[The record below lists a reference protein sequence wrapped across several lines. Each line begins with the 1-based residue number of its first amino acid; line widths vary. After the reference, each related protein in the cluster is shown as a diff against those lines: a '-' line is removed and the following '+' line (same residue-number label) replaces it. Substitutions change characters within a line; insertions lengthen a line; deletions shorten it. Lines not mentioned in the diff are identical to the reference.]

1 LKVINMARDKMV
13 DRVAGIMGTPEMIRN
28 IGIVAH
34 IDHGKTT
41 LSDNLL
47 AGAGMLSKELAGN
60 ACWTDS
66 DEEEQERGITIDSA
80 NVSMVHEYDG
90 KEYLIN
96 LIDTPGHVDFG
107 GDVTRAMRAVDGAVV
122 VIDAVEGTM
131 PQTETVL
138 RQALKEHVKPVLF
151 INKVDRLINELQVD
165 GQEMQIRLGKL
176 IDHVNKLIK
185 GMNEE
190 RYKAGWRVDA
200 AEGTVAFGSALY
212 NWAISVP
219 MMQKTGVSFQQ
230 IYDYNKSDD
239 PNSIRE
245 LADKCPLHEVL
256 NDMVIRFL
264 PSPLEAQEGRIGA
277 IWHGD
282 KESPIYKSMIT
293 ADPEADLAF
302 MVTDIT
308 MDPHAGEV
316 ATGRLFSGS
325 LSRGME
331 AFVSGTSRKNRIQQV
346 GVFMGPK
353 RLEVENIPAGNIAAV
368 TGLRDAIVGSTV
380 TTLEGME
387 PFESI
392 THASEPVVTV
402 AVEAKHMKDL
412 PKLVDV
418 LRQVAK
424 EDPTLKITLDEET
437 GEHLMAGMG
446 ELHLEVIA
454 HRIER
459 DKGVEIST
467 TPPIVVYRE
476 TIRGGAGPVEGK
488 SPNRHN
494 RFYVEVEPLEEG
506 VRDLIKAGEISM
518 RMPEVERRE
527 KLMEAGL
534 DKDEA
539 KGIADIFES
548 NVYLDMTKGIQH
560 LNETMELIL
569 EGFHE
574 VMKGG
579 PLSKEPCMGV
589 KVKLMDAKLHEDA
602 VHRGPAQVIPAS
614 RQGIQAAMLM
624 ADDTLLEPYQKVFIQ
639 VPQDQMGGATKEI
652 QGRRGI
658 IINMTSEGDMTIIES
673 RAPVSELFGFAGDI
687 RSATE
692 GRAMWSTE
700 FAGFDTL
707 PANLTGEIV
716 SGIRERK
723 GLKKE
728 LPQASDFLS
737 I

>member
-1 LKVINMARDKMV
+1 MGKRKKMV
-13 DRVAGIMGTPEMIRN
+13 ERVTALMGNPEMIRN

-47 AGAGMLSKELAGN
+47 SGAGMISSELAGKQLFM
-60 ACWTDS
+60 DS
-66 DEEEQERGITIDSA
+66 DEEEQARGITIDAS
-80 NVSMVHEYDG
+80 NVSMVHTYNG

-122 VIDAVEGTM
+122 VVDAVEGTM

-138 RQALKEHVKPVLF
+138 RQALREYVRPVLY
-151 INKVDRLINELQVD
+151 INKVDRLINELQVNP
-165 GQEMQIRLGKL
+165 QEMQVRLGKL

-185 GMNEE
+185 NMNPE
-190 RYKAGWRVDA
+190 RYKEGWRVDA
-200 AEGTVAFGSALY
+200 ANGSVAFGSALY

-219 MMQKTGVSFQQ
+219 MMQKTKITFNDV
-230 IYDYNKSDD
+230 YDYCTKGDMKT
-239 PNSIRE
+239 
-245 LADKCPLHEVL
+245 LAQKCPLHETL
-256 NDMVIRFL
+256 NDMVISHL
-264 PSPLEAQEGRIGA
+264 PNPIKAQESRVKA

-282 KESPIYKSMIT
+282 RNSPIGISMNK
-293 ADPEADLAF
+293 ADPNGDLAF
-302 MVTDIT
+302 MVTDIS

-316 ATGRLFSGS
+316 ATGRLFSGT
-325 LSRGME
+325 LSRGLE
-331 AFVSGTSRKNRIQQV
+331 VYTSGTAKKSRIQQV
-346 GVFMGPK
+346 GIFMGPE
-353 RLEVENIPAGNIAAV
+353 RLEVEAIPAGNIAAV

-380 TTLEGME
+380 TTLEGMT

-392 THASEPVVTV
+392 RHVSEPVITV
-402 AVEAKHMKDL
+402 SVEAKHTKDL
-412 PKLVDV
+412 PKLVEV

-424 EDPTLKITLDEET
+424 EDPTLQVTLDEET

-459 DKGVEIST
+459 DKGVEIIT
-467 TPPIVVYRE
+467 NPPIVVYRE
-476 TIRGGAGPVEGK
+476 TIKKKVEGVEGK

-494 RFYVEVEPLEEG
+494 RFYINVEPLDDAVVE
-506 VRDLIKAGEISM
+506 LIRNGEISM
-518 RMPEVERRE
+518 RMEELERRE
-527 KLMEAGL
+527 KLMAVGM
-534 DKDEA
+534 DKDAA
-539 KGIADIFES
+539 KSIVAIYGNNI
-548 NVYLDMTKGIQH
+548 YLDMTKGIQY

-569 EGFHE
+569 DGFEE
-574 VMKGG
+574 VMKAG
-579 PLSKEPCMGV
+579 PLAREPVSHV
-589 KVKLMDAKLHEDA
+589 KVTLVDAKLHEDA
-602 VHRGPAQVIPAS
+602 IHRGPAQVIPAS
-614 RQGIQAAMLM
+614 RQAIQAAMLM
-624 ADDTLLEPYQKVFIQ
+624 ADDALLEPYQKVFIQ
-639 VPQDQMGGATKEI
+639 VPQNNMGGAAKEI

-658 IINMTSEGDMTIIES
+658 IIDMKSEGDLTIIES

-700 FAGFDTL
+700 FGGFETVPSSL
-707 PANLTGEIV
+707 MPEVVAK
-716 SGIRERK
+716 IRERK

-728 LPQASDFLS
+728 LPRASDFLDM
-737 I
+737 

>member
-1 LKVINMARDKMV
+1 MGRRKKMV
-13 DRVAGIMGTPEMIRN
+13 ERVTALMNEPEMIRN

-47 AGAGMLSKELAGN
+47 GGAGMISKELAGKQLFM
-60 ACWTDS
+60 DS
-66 DEEEQERGITIDSA
+66 DEEEQQRGITIDAS
-80 NVSMVHEYDG
+80 NVSMVHQYDG
-90 KEYLIN
+90 KDYLIN

-138 RQALKEHVKPVLF
+138 RQALREHVKPVLF
-151 INKVDRLINELQVD
+151 INKVDRLINELKVD
-165 GQEMQIRLGKL
+165 SQEMQIRLGKL

-190 RYKAGWRVDA
+190 RYKAGWKVDA
-200 AEGTVAFGSALY
+200 SVGTVAFGSALY

-219 MMQKTGVSFQQ
+219 MMKKTGVSFN
-230 IYDYNKSDD
+230 DVYNYC
-239 PNSIRE
+239 RE
-245 LADKCPLHEVL
+245 GDMKTLAEKCPLHEAV

-264 PSPLEAQEGRIGA
+264 PNPLQAQEGRTA
-277 IWHGD
+277 VIWHGD
-282 KESPIYKSMIT
+282 RTSEIAKSMAT
-293 ADPEADLAF
+293 ADAKGHLAF
-302 MVTDIT
+302 MVTDIS

-325 LSRGME
+325 LTRGLE
-331 AFVSGTSRKNRIQQV
+331 VYVSGAAKPNRIQQV
-346 GVFMGPK
+346 GIFMGPE
-353 RLEVENIPAGNIAAV
+353 RLEVESIPAGNIAAV
-368 TGLRDAIVGSTV
+368 TGLKDAIVGSTV
-380 TTLEGME
+380 TTLDGMT

-392 THASEPVVTV
+392 KHASEPVVTV

-424 EDPTLKITLDEET
+424 EDPTLCITLNEET

-459 DKGVEIST
+459 DKKVEITT

-476 TIRGGAGPVEGK
+476 TIRGKAGPVEGK

-494 RFYVEVEPLEEG
+494 RFYVHVEPLEEG
-506 VRDLIKAGEISM
+506 VRELIRSGEVSM
-518 RMPEVERRE
+518 RMGEVERRE
-527 KLMEAGL
+527 KLMAAGM

-539 KGIADIFES
+539 KGIVDIFES
-548 NVYLDMTKGIQH
+548 NIYLDMTKGIQH
-560 LNETMELIL
+560 LSETMELIL

-579 PLSKEPCMGV
+579 PLSREPCMGV
-589 KVKLMDAKLHEDA
+589 KVKLVDAKLHEDA
-602 VHRGPAQVIPAS
+602 VHRGPAQIIPAS

-624 ADDTLLEPYQKVFIQ
+624 ADDTLLEPYQKVFIH
-639 VPQDQMGGATKEI
+639 VPQDQMGGAAKEI

-658 IINMTSEGDMTIIES
+658 IINMTSEGDMTVIES
-673 RAPVSELFGFAGDI
+673 KAPVAELFGFAGDI

-700 FAGFDTL
+700 FTGFETL
-707 PANLTGEIV
+707 PTNLTTEIIG
-716 SGIRERK
+716 SIRQRK

-728 LPQASDFLS
+728 LPQAADYLS
-737 I
+737 P